1 MFSMCQGDSSHDRVR
16 VCYKLSPLYF
26 LMPKF
31 CKILN
36 IKYKINGNTNN
47 AIISLSL
54 VFPVIIPVG
63 TALNINAGII

>member
-1 MFSMCQGDSSHDRVR
+1 
-16 VCYKLSPLYF
+16 
-26 LMPKF
+26 MPKF